1 MQRSDFN
8 EFDIAVIGM
17 ACRFPD
23 AGDTEAFWHNLEEG
37 RESVKPLGGLPP
49 EGKEPGYVHAG
60 SVLEGIDLFD
70 ADFFGFS
77 PREAALL
84 DPQQR
89 LFLEIAW
96 ESLEH
101 AGYDPERYD
110 GAIGVFA
117 GAGFNHYLTNN
128 LLKGRQS
135 KSGAEGF
142 LLQISNACDNLA
154 TRISYKLNLKGPS
167 LSIQTACSTSLVA
180 VHYACQSLLNSEAD
194 MALAGGVT
202 LRVPQEVGYIHEK
215 GMIHS
220 EDGHCRPF
228 SDQASGTVFGSG
240 AGAVVLKRL
249 REAERDGDTIHAVI
263 KGSAV
268 NNDGGAKVGYTAPSS
283 KGQADVLSS
292 ALTFADVPPES
303 ATQIEAHGTG
313 TSLGDPIEF
322 EALNRV
328 YNSGTPGFR
337 CALGAVKGNLG
348 HLENA
353 AGIASL
359 IKMVLSLKHK
369 VLVPSINYERPNPHI
384 SFDDSPFYVNTGLK
398 AWIPQGSFP
407 RRGGVSSFGIGGTNC
422 HLILEEYPMPHRS
435 EDGEGV
441 SLFPLSAR
449 SRSALKAMVEELAE
463 FVKKRPSLSPGDVAG
478 TLAWGRAVF
487 NTRLAVAAG
496 SRDELIRA
504 LDKVAASPGEV
515 GKKPLEEPD
524 VVFMF
529 PGQGAQ
535 YVRMAKEVYD
545 REAVFRDT
553 LDTCADILVARGAE
567 DPRSILFPGDGDP
580 ETHAVRINRTLHTQP
595 LLFCVE
601 YALAQLWM
609 SWGIRPA
616 AMVGHSVGEYVAA
629 CLAGVFS
636 LEDALSLIHARA
648 AFIDSMPEGSMIAVS
663 GGEAEVASLLP
674 EELAIAAVNGPG
686 LCVVSGEA
694 DAVAAFRE
702 VLDQSGLASSLLH
715 TSHAYHSRMMAPA
728 RDRFFSVVS
737 EKTIHPPTMPVM
749 SNVSGTLLT
758 EAQATDPVYWA
769 EHITS
774 AVQFSSAISELK
786 EKKNRVFLEVGPGTT
801 LCRLVKSH
809 DHTLNT
815 VASLPHPDDETPSD
829 VCLVGAAGA
838 LWVLGVDLNHG
849 HVCSGRPFTR
859 VPLPTYPF
867 ERKRY
872 WVDPLEGAEGA
883 LDDVVIADGTT
894 GDDNDPET
902 LESIYEN
909 KEEEGLARLFGR
921 ALGINA
927 PGRHDNFFELGGHS
941 LLATQLLAR
950 INREFQAEIALT
962 DFFKAATIAGLAEL
976 LASSAGGATEGGLD
990 YPELV
995 REPEKAHE
1003 PFPLT
1008 EMQQAQWLGRSGAFS
1023 MGNVAAHVYLENE
1036 KEGIDLGRLERAWR
1050 QMIERHDMLRA
1061 VFLPEGGQQILP
1073 SPPPYAITN
1082 LDLRDATPE
1091 EAEQELLEVR
1101 RQMDH
1106 VVRPVDTWPLF
1117 EIRTT
1122 QLAGG
1127 RVRIHFSIDLLICD
1141 VASMRILRKEWAQLY
1156 QDPNAVLPELDL
1168 RFRDYVI
1175 TEKKI
1180 RQTAFYNRA
1189 DAFWDDRVK
1198 ALPPMPLLPT
1208 ARNIDSITSP
1218 TFLRVSTR
1226 LDKEAWNRFTEWG
1239 AGRRLSPSILL
1250 LTVFAE
1256 TLAAWSKSP
1265 DFCVNTTIINRMPL
1279 HPQSE
1284 EIVGE
1289 FASYAPLE
1297 VNAGQ
1302 GVSFEDL
1309 ARAIQERNW
1318 ENLENRFVSGTSVL
1332 RKLARFRGG
1341 ASGSAMPVVFTSTL
1355 VHEVEG
1361 EDAIE
1366 AQFGPEIHFISQTP
1380 QVWLDH
1386 AVFEDAGGVL
1396 LSWHYVEGLFPDGL
1410 VEAMWGAYEQRLNSL
1425 ATDETLWGEPVRD
1438 LTPENQLTQREEV
1451 NDTRLALPDRLLHE
1465 PFFENARCDPD
1476 AVALL
1481 FPEGSFTYGDLAA
1494 MARRISGQLLAMGSS
1509 PGSLVAV
1516 VMDKGWEQVA
1526 SVLGILAAGCAYLP
1540 VSSDFPGERLGYIL
1554 SNSGATHVLTQP
1566 HLLESLTLPEA
1577 VRTTVITEG
1586 TLKTMDEAEPVAMD
1600 DTDQPAYAIYT
1611 SGSTGKP
1618 KGVLMS
1624 HKAAFN
1630 TIADINRRFGVSAG
1644 DRVFALSELHFD
1656 LSVYDIFG
1664 LLAAGGALVIPAPG
1678 RSRDPEHWLS
1688 LASAH
1693 GVTIWN
1699 SVPALMDMLVTYMA
1713 TQSAVPPLRLVFLSG
1728 DWIPLGLPDKIRAPM
1743 PDAELISMGG
1753 ATEAAIWSIFHPIG
1767 EVDETASSIPY
1778 GKPLANQWFHVL
1790 NSRMGE
1796 CPVHVP
1802 GELYIGGA
1810 GLAEGYLNA
1819 DDLTEKVFVIHPT
1832 TKQRLYRTGD
1842 MGRYLPDGSIEF
1854 LGREDFQV
1862 KISGHRI
1869 ELEEIEAAAL
1879 RHPGVDAVVAHARGE
1894 RDSKKLVAYVVAQPG
1909 ATVSCDGL
1917 KDALGQVLPDY
1928 MVPQEVV
1935 RLASLPLT
1943 PNGKV
1948 DRKALPDP
1956 SSLRGPAKGE
1966 KISDD
1971 ALTLKLVET
1980 FANVIGIDP
1989 SGINVDENFFSLG
2002 GDSIMGIR
2010 IVTQLTEEGITV
2022 SPQELF
2028 EHPTIRRLAAILARR
2043 YSARSDAAAF
2053 TGTLPL
2059 LPAQARTLALHDQA
2073 ASKCNISMLLRARTA
2088 LDPVRAEAAFQHV
2101 AGLHDVLRI
2110 IFVRE
2115 GGRWVQKYDEAAP
2128 LPEMDY
2134 ADITGLGEGEF
2145 QGAVAEIEKELV
2157 EMQALAES
2165 PLLKFCL
2172 FEDREG
2178 DSSLLVVASELIM
2191 DLSAVERFLADFFV
2205 AYEAA
2210 GGDGPL
2216 TEPGPRPAY
2225 GDRVRALTAG
2235 DRSTP
2240 LPQSPGEIPHW
2251 GAVPEGDGA
2260 GGEASFVLDA
2270 ASAGALPTDVL
2281 VKARLQPEE
2290 LLVAALAETL
2300 AHGGVIREQLHADL
2314 LHRPYGDYG
2323 WSTSRADACGSFYR
2337 AGEVRLPLTTHRAP
2351 VSVRLEAA
2359 KEACRGAWESTGDD
2373 GPDTGRPEVRVCFFG
2388 QVHESP
2394 DYTRL
2399 DLRRL
2404 APKDAQG
2411 YALDILAHMEESSL
2425 FVTLKGR
2432 AGMVPS
2438 GLLNEIAHA
2447 LEKALV
2453 RLTGAVAESDAM
2465 FLTPVDFPLAET
2477 LDQATLDRVLS
2488 ELAAS

>member
-1 MQRSDFN
+1 MQHSEFN

-17 ACRFPD
+17 ACRLPD
-23 AGDTEAFWHNLEEG
+23 ARDTEMFWHNLEEG
-37 RESVKPLGGLPP
+37 RESVKPLEGLPP
-49 EGKEPGYVHAG
+49 GEAEPGYVHAG

-70 ADFFGFS
+70 AEFFGFS

-96 ESLEH
+96 ESLED
-101 AGYDPERYD
+101 AGYDPGRYD
-110 GAIGVFA
+110 GAVGVFA
-117 GAGFNHYLTNN
+117 GAGFNHYLTSN
-128 LLKGRQS
+128 LLKGRQP
-135 KSGAEGF
+135 KGGAEGF
-142 LLQISNACDNLA
+142 LLQTSNACDNLA
-154 TRISYKLNLKGPS
+154 TRISYKLNLRGPS

-194 MALAGGVT
+194 MALAGGVA
-202 LRVPQEVGYIHEK
+202 LRVPQGVGYTHEK

-228 SDQASGTVFGSG
+228 SHRASGTVFGSG

-249 REAERDGDTIHAVI
+249 EEAQRDGDTIHAVI

-268 NNDGGAKVGYTAPSS
+268 NNDGGTKVGYTAPSS

-303 ATQIEAHGTG
+303 VTQIEAHGTG

-328 YNSGTPGFR
+328 YNTGAQGVR

-369 VLVPSINYERPNPHI
+369 VLVPSINYERANPHI
-384 SFDDSPFYVNTGLK
+384 DFDSSPFYVNTGLK
-398 AWIPQGSFP
+398 AWIPQGNFP

-422 HLILEEYPMPHRS
+422 HLILEEYPMGHGAK
-435 EDGEGV
+435 EDEKV
-441 SLFPLSAR
+441 CLFPLSAR
-449 SRSALKAMVEELAE
+449 SREALRVQAEQLAE
-463 FVKKRPSLSPGDVAG
+463 FVKKRPALSLGDVAG
-478 TLAWGRAVF
+478 TLAEGRAVF
-487 NTRLAVAAG
+487 TKRLAVAAG
-496 SRDELIRA
+496 SREALIQA
-504 LDKVAASPGEV
+504 LSRSAASPGEV
-515 GKKPLEEPD
+515 GKTPLEDPD

-535 YVRMAKEVYD
+535 YVHMAREVYD
-545 REAVFRDT
+545 REAVFRET
-553 LDTCADILVARGAE
+553 LDTCADILVAQGAD
-567 DPRSILFPGDGDP
+567 DPRPILFPGAGDP
-580 ETHAVRINRTLHTQP
+580 EAHAARMNRTLHTQP

-636 LEDALSLIHARA
+636 LEDALALIHARA
-648 AFIDSMPEGSMIAVS
+648 SLIDSMPEGSMIAVS
-663 GGEAEVASLLP
+663 AGASDVAPLLP
-674 EELAIAAVNGPG
+674 EDLSMAAVNGPG
-686 LCVVSGEA
+686 LCVVSGKTA
-694 DAVAAFRE
+694 AVSAFRE
-702 VLDQSGLASSLLH
+702 TLEQRGLASSLLH
-715 TSHAYHSRMMAPA
+715 TSHAYHSSMMVPA
-728 RDRFFSVVS
+728 RERFFSVVS
-737 EKTIHPPTMPVM
+737 QKTCRPPSMPVM

-758 EAQATDPVYWA
+758 EAQATDPAYWA

-774 AVQFSSAISELK
+774 AVQFSPAVSELTETK
-786 EKKNRVFLEVGPGTT
+786 DRVFLEVGPGTT

-809 DHTLNT
+809 DHTLN
-815 VASLPHPDDETPSD
+815 VVSSLPHPEDQTPSD
-829 VCLVGAAGA
+829 TCLVHAVGE
-838 LWVLGVDLNHG
+838 LWALGVEVDLGPVTTN
-849 HVCSGRPFTR
+849 RPFTR

-872 WVDPLEGAEGA
+872 WIEPLDGGEGA
-883 LDDVVIADGTT
+883 LEDVALAGAGTDGGTA
-894 GDDNDPET
+894 PEMCDG
-902 LESIYEN
+902 SYEN
-909 KEEEGLARLFGR
+909 EQEEALARLFGR
-921 ALGINA
+921 ALGIEA
-927 PGRHDNFFELGGHS
+927 PGRYDNFFELGGHS
-941 LLATQLLAR
+941 LLATQLLAG
-950 INREFQAEIALT
+950 INREFQSDIALT

-976 LASSAGGATEGGLD
+976 LASSGAGASAGELD

-1036 KEGIDLGRLERAWR
+1036 KEGIDLKRLEKAWQR
-1050 QMIERHDMLRA
+1050 MIERHDMLRA

-1073 SPPPYAITN
+1073 SPPPYTIAN
-1082 LDLRDATPE
+1082 LDLRHETSE
-1091 EAEQELLEVR
+1091 EAEQKALEVR
-1101 RQMDH
+1101 SVMDH

-1122 QLAGG
+1122 QLPGG

-1156 QDPNAVLPELDL
+1156 DDPNTVLPELDL
-1168 RFRDYVI
+1168 RFRDYVM

-1180 RQTAFYNRA
+1180 RQTSFYKRA
-1189 DAFWDDRVK
+1189 DAFWDQRVK
-1198 ALPPMPLLPT
+1198 DLPPMPLLPT
-1208 ARNIDSITSP
+1208 AQNIDSISSP
-1218 TFLRVSTR
+1218 TCLRVSTR
-1226 LDKEAWNRFTEWG
+1226 LDKEAWARFTEWG
-1239 AGRRLSPSILL
+1239 GGRRLSPSILL
-1250 LTVFAE
+1250 LTVFSE
-1256 TLAAWSKSP
+1256 VLAAWSKAP
-1265 DFCVNTTIINRMPL
+1265 DFCVNTTIINRMPV

-1297 VNAGQ
+1297 VNANR
-1302 GVSFEDL
+1302 GVSFEAL
-1309 ARAIQERNW
+1309 AREIQERNW

-1366 AQFGPEIHFISQTP
+1366 TQFGPEVHFISQTP

-1386 AVFEDAGGVL
+1386 AVFEDGGGVL
-1396 LSWHYVEGLFPDGL
+1396 LSWHYVEGLFPDGM
-1410 VEAMWGAYEQRLNSL
+1410 VEAMWSAYEQRLKGLAADESL
-1425 ATDETLWGEPVRD
+1425 WSKPVRD
-1438 LTPENQLTQREEV
+1438 LTPEDQLANRRVV
-1451 NDTRLALPDRLLHE
+1451 NDTRHVLPHGLLHE
-1465 PFFENARCDPD
+1465 PFFENARRDPD

-1481 FPEGSFTYGDLAA
+1481 FPEGSLTYGRLAG
-1494 MARRISGQLLAMGSS
+1494 MARRIAGQLLRLGAA

-1540 VSSDFPGERLGYIL
+1540 VSSDLPEERLGYIL
-1554 SNSGATHVLTQP
+1554 SNSGATQVLTQP
-1566 HLLESLTLPEA
+1566 HLLEFLALPETA
-1577 VRTTVITEG
+1577 RTMVITEG
-1586 TLKTMDEAEPVAMD
+1586 TLQAMDEAEHVVVEN
-1600 DTDQPAYAIYT
+1600 TDQPAYAIYT

-1618 KGVLMS
+1618 KGVLMT
-1624 HKAAFN
+1624 HGAAFN
-1630 TIADINRRFGVSAG
+1630 TIADINRRFDVTAS

-1664 LLAAGGALVIPAPG
+1664 LLTAGGALVIPGPG

-1688 LASAH
+1688 LAKTH

-1699 SVPALMDMLVTYMA
+1699 SVPALMDMLVTYMSHH
-1713 TQSAVPPLRLVFLSG
+1713 TSLPSLRLALLSG
-1728 DWIPLGLPDKIRAPM
+1728 DWIPLGLPGKIRVPM
-1743 PDAELISMGG
+1743 PEAELISLGG
-1753 ATEAAIWSIFHPIG
+1753 ATEAAIWSIFHPMG

-1802 GELYIGGA
+1802 GELFIGGA
-1810 GLAEGYLNA
+1810 GLAQGYLNA
-1819 DDLTEKVFVIHPT
+1819 EALTEKAFVVHPT

-1869 ELEEIEAAAL
+1869 ELEEIEAVAL
-1879 RHPGVDAVVAHARGE
+1879 RQPGVDAVVAHAPGE
-1894 RDSKKLVAYVVAQPG
+1894 RDAKKLVAYVVAQPG
-1909 ATVSCDGL
+1909 ASISSGGV
-1917 KDALGQVLPDY
+1917 KEALARALPDY
-1928 MVPQEVV
+1928 MVPHEVV
-1935 RLASLPLT
+1935 VLSALPLT
-1943 PNGKV
+1943 ANGKV
-1948 DRKALPDP
+1948 DRNALPEP
-1956 SSLRGPAKGE
+1956 STVRGPAVGE
-1966 KISDD
+1966 EVTDD
-1971 ALTLKLVET
+1971 ALTRTLVKT
-1980 FANVIGIDP
+1980 FAEVIGIDA
-1989 SGINVDENFFSLG
+1989 SGIDVDENFFSLG

-2010 IVTQLTEEGITV
+2010 IVTQLTEGGITV

-2028 EHPTIRRLAAILARR
+2028 EHPTIRQLAACLSRR
-2043 YSARSDAAAF
+2043 YAARSGAAAL
-2053 TGTLPL
+2053 TGPLPL
-2059 LPAQARTLALHDQA
+2059 LPAQARCLARYGQA
-2073 ASKCNISMLLRARTA
+2073 ASECNVSVLLRTDS

-2101 AGLHDVLRI
+2101 ASLHDVFRI

-2115 GGRWVQKYDEAAP
+2115 EGRWIQKYDEAPP
-2128 LPEMDY
+2128 LPELDY
-2134 ADITGLGEGEF
+2134 ADITGMAEGEI
-2145 QGAVAEIEKELV
+2145 QQAVAKVERELV
-2157 EMQALAES
+2157 EMQVLSES
-2165 PLLKFCL
+2165 PLMKLCL
-2172 FEDREG
+2172 FEDRTG
-2178 DSSLLVVASELIM
+2178 DSFLLLVAGELIM
-2191 DLSAVERFLADFFV
+2191 DLPAVDRFLADFFL
-2205 AYEAA
+2205 AYGAVDEH
-2210 GGDGPL
+2210 GHCS
-2216 TEPGPRPAY
+2216 EPGPRPVYA
-2225 GDRVRALTAG
+2225 DRVKALAHGRAGAIPEAG
-2235 DRSTP
+2235 AVES
-2240 LPQSPGEIPHW
+2240 PHW
-2251 GAVPEGDGA
+2251 GAVPEGDRSGA
-2260 GGEASFVLDA
+2260 EASFVLDGD
-2270 ASAGALPTDVL
+2270 SMGALPSDIL
-2281 VKARLQPEE
+2281 AKARLQPEE

-2300 AHGGVIREQLHADL
+2300 ALGGVIREHLYAEL
-2314 LHRPYGDYG
+2314 LHRPYGAMDSG
-2323 WSTSRADACGSFYR
+2323 GARLEACGSFYR
-2337 AGEVRLPLTTHRAP
+2337 VSEMRLPLSHGTPAP
-2351 VSVRLEAA
+2351 ERLDAA
-2359 KEACRGAWESTGDD
+2359 KHACRGAWESAVGDGD
-2373 GPDTGRPEVRVCFFG
+2373 ESQRPEVRVCWYG
-2388 QVHESP
+2388 SMQESF

-2399 DLRRL
+2399 SVRRL
-2404 APKDAQG
+2404 APQDDG
-2411 YALDILAHMEESSL
+2411 GHALDILAHQEGGAL
-2425 FVTLKGR
+2425 FVTLRGR
-2432 AGMVPS
+2432 AGTVAS
-2438 GLLNEIAHA
+2438 GLLHEIAHA
-2447 LEKALV
+2447 LKQALV
-2453 RLTGAVAESDAM
+2453 QLAGAVAESDALL
-2465 FLTPVDFPLAET
+2465 LTPVDFPLAEA

-2488 ELAAS
+2488 EIAAS